1 MGVEIGKRAEG
12 RKQLKRNVFKRRAK
26 KKKKRRAKYNAEPR
40 SLTMER
46 SRRGSKKEVSLP

>member
-12 RKQLKRNVFKRRAK
+12 RKQLKRNVFKRRA